1 MILNKLISKNLV
13 TNVRAAKRRHR
24 RRFDHAPIS
33 WEQVVLEARKFRA
46 VFKCHEEADR
56 IFVYRVLAA
65 SQWNLPPR
73 CVWSALEAVH
83 QIQPRS
89 PIRYFHVVLRDEC
102 EKAGVDL
109 YRAIRGVQVP
119 TTLPTLQPAKPR
131 TTPVSDDAM
140 RLRGDELQKEI
151 P

>member
-1 MILNKLISKNLV
+1 MISNKLILKNLV

-24 RRFDHAPIS
+24 RGCDHFHFD
-33 WEQVVLEARKFRA
+33 WEKVIQEARKFRA
-46 VFKCHEEADR
+46 VFKCHKDADR

-65 SQWNLPPR
+65 SQWNLPPW
-73 CVWSALEAVH
+73 CVWSALEAVR

-102 EKAGVDL
+102 QKAGVDL

-140 RLRGDELQKEI
+140 KLRADELQEEI